1 MKITPYDTGKVK
13 IGCYYTPKHTYC
25 NNDQDWIQKQL
36 LDIKPSYLEENL
48 TWIVCYAL
56 LFYIV
61 LGLMSRSWYD

>member
-13 IGCYYTPKHTYC
+13 IGDYYLPKINYC
-25 NNDQDWIQKQL
+25 NSDQDWIQKQL

-48 TWIVCYAL
+48 VWIVCYGL